1 MNLRKTAAGA
11 AGALV
16 AAGAAV
22 AVGVSNADAMDTTAA
37 TADTGYGQA
46 STSERGSN
54 DTAVTGDE
62 ATKVGAAVT
71 VKDSAVTVTSVRK
84 DPDGSYDVLGT
95 KAGANVMF
103 DVSADLATLTQNS
116 KS

>member
-37 TADTGYGQA
+37 TANTGYG
-46 STSERGSN
+46 
-54 DTAVTGDE
+54 
-62 ATKVGAAVT
+62 
-71 VKDSAVTVTSVRK
+71 
-84 DPDGSYDVLGT
+84 
-95 KAGANVMF
+95 
-103 DVSADLATLTQNS
+103 
-116 KS
+116 